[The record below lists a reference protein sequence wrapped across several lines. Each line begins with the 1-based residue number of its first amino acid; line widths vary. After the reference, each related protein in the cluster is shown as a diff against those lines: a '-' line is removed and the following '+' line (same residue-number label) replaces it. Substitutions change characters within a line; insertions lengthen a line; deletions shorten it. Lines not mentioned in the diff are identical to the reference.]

1 MPPCSR
7 RSRHG
12 RAKWAEEWAEKLA
25 EKGAIECVVVTVACR
40 AAESG
45 IRPWRA
51 SRVSR
56 IRSREGR
63 GSTKRTLQATAL
75 ASADEQAL
83 GGFADL
89 QRMAGRLV
97 VTLQPRG

>member
-7 RSRHG
+7 RSRYDC
-12 RAKWAEEWAEKLA
+12 AKWAEEWAEEWA
-25 EKGAIECVVVTVACR
+25 EKGAIECAVVTVACR

-45 IRPWRA
+45 MRAGGA

-56 IRSREGR
+56 IRSREGC
-63 GSTKRTLQATAL
+63 GSAKRTLLATAL
-75 ASADEQAL
+75 ASALEQAL